1 VTERDVELHEA
12 VDAALDALLGAQPDH
27 LVEERPE
34 LRSPDAENEANAH
47 RYRDPYLFYGLG

>member
-1 VTERDVELHEA
+1 VISA
-12 VDAALDALLGAQPDH
+12 PA
-27 LVEERPE
+27 